1 MAFDRGSRTYYV
13 SDERLR
19 AFSALPVEERL
30 RQVEELALFLRLARE
45 GEATDPDDKSP
56 DAGIAERSSLG

>member
-19 AFSALPVEERL
+19 AFRALPVEERL

-45 GEATDPDDKSP
+45 GEA
-56 DAGIAERSSLG
+56 AEPGDQPQTAAITENRP